1 MRNRFIPPGGQPNGA
16 TSNKPSVSVINTAAR
31 ITINA
36 NDPVV
41 ILSADIEL
49 KEASKL
55 LISGVIN
62 GTFYYVCGIAAYVD
76 GTPINLGTGNNR
88 CHADCFQ
95 VMYGNGSNGWMSPR
109 AYETVSPALD
119 AGNHK
124 VEIGVIAKWAGT
136 KRTMYINNR
145 SSNDMASSSSLIV
158 RAI

>member
-1 MRNRFIPPGGQPNGA
+1 MRVIPQAGSQSVG
-16 TSNKPSVSVINTAAR
+16 KPSVSVINNSPR

-41 ILSADIEL
+41 ILTAGIEL
-49 KEASKL
+49 QEASKL

-88 CHADCFQ
+88 CHTDCFQ
-95 VMYGNGSNGWMSPR
+95 VMFGNGNNGWMSPC
-109 AYETVSPALD
+109 AYETVSPVLD

-124 VEIGVIAKWAGT
+124 VEIGVIGKWAGN
-136 KRTMYINNR
+136 KGTMYINNR
-145 SSNDMASSSSLIV
+145 SNNDMASSSSLIV
-158 RAI
+158 RAL